1 MKKYIKPAIIA
12 RNITLTTIM
21 AGSVDDVKGEYNG
34 TLPLK
39 SKGAS
44 ASFED
49 DEFEEEV
56 EEEISYDN
64 LAIPEI
70 NIIRKK

>member
-1 MKKYIKPAIIA
+1 MAEDKKYKVEIDNLAIPEIK
-12 RNITLTTIM
+12 T
-21 AGSVDDVKGEYNG
+21 GEV
-34 TLPLK
+34 
-39 SKGAS
+39 
-44 ASFED
+44 D